1 MDLTK
6 GKLFAVKLN
15 EKRINNIISVCELYG
30 IDYNNKSASVIF
42 DLLIS
47 AIFNKIEEKTVKPE
61 FSEIEIKTQRNNILS
76 EISSFHLDLINI
88 FLKNEIIIR
97 DFSKMNKSGKMNGIF
112 DVINTDDEN
121 KNILNFL
128 TGVLTGSANGMILKK
143 GIISKEDLK
152 NKINIFLSKQ
162 QSKENE

>member
-47 AIFNKIEEKTVKPE
+47 AIFNKIEEKIVKPE
-61 FSEIEIKTQRNNILS
+61 FSEIEIKTQGNNILS

-88 FLKNEIIIR
+88 FLNNEIIIR

-128 TGVLTGSANGMILKK
+128 TGVLTGSVNGMILKK